1 MTSVARSEGR
11 IRGAAR
17 MVTLVATSVL
27 LAACS
32 GLPRRPAPTYW
43 YSTAVPAG
51 FPDTV
56 RAADR
61 PEDIDSRSPQVMRRI
76 IEAAHGGP
84 VNVLALSGG
93 GAGSAFGAGALV
105 GWSHRGTRPDF
116 EIVTGVSA
124 GALIAPFAF
133 LGQGWDAQLEEA
145 FSGTRT
151 AHLLQRRWVVSWLRS
166 SLYRGEP
173 LVELVDYYVTDELL
187 AAIAKRAAAG
197 GILLVA
203 TTDLDKQRTVI
214 WNLGVVAAIG
224 GERGRR
230 LFRDVIVAS
239 ASIPGVFP
247 PVLIRV
253 EESGAQFDELHVDGG
268 TTTPLFIAPEI
279 LNVLP
284 DRLTE
289 LRGANIYAIVNG
301 QLGVPTETVD
311 SGTLAVVKRSVAAVL
326 QSNSRLAIEVTSAL
340 AQQNGMHLL
349 LTAIPN
355 GFPYRGPLD
364 MAPTNMKALF
374 DFGTAC
380 AASDQ
385 LWGSPIEV
393 LQAADDD
400 PARVSGVTTRCP
412 APAASLVA
420 SAARRES
427 AAP

>member
-1 MTSVARSEGR
+1 MIPAARSEGR
-11 IRGAAR
+11 IRGAA
-17 MVTLVATSVL
+17 LIVALAAISVL
-27 LAACS
+27 LAACG

-43 YSTAVPAG
+43 YNTAVPAG
-51 FPDTV
+51 FPGTV

-61 PEDIDSRSPQVMRRI
+61 PEDIATRAPQLIQRVN
-76 IEAAHGGP
+76 EAAHGGP

-133 LGQGWDAQLEEA
+133 LGQAWDAQLGEA
-145 FSGTRT
+145 FSGART
-151 AHLLQRRWVVSWLRS
+151 AHLLQRRWVGSWLRS

-173 LVELVDYYVTDELL
+173 LVELVDYYVTEELL
-187 AAIAKRAAAG
+187 AAIANKAAAG

-214 WNLGVVAAIG
+214 WNLGVVASIG

-253 EESGAQFDELHVDGG
+253 EESGEQFDELHVDGG

-279 LNVLP
+279 VNVLP

-289 LRGANIYAIVNG
+289 LRGANVYVIVNG

-311 SGTLAVVKRSVAAVL
+311 SGTLAVVKRSVSAVL

-340 AQQNGMHLL
+340 AQQNGMQFF

-355 GFPYRGPLD
+355 GFPYHGPLD
-364 MAPTNMKALF
+364 MTPANMKALF
-374 DFGTAC
+374 DFGTTC
-380 AASDQ
+380 AADDQ

-393 LQAADDD
+393 LQAADED
-400 PARVSGVTTRCP
+400 PARVSGVTARCP
-412 APAASLVA
+412 APPAALVA
-420 SAARRES
+420 SVTRRGS